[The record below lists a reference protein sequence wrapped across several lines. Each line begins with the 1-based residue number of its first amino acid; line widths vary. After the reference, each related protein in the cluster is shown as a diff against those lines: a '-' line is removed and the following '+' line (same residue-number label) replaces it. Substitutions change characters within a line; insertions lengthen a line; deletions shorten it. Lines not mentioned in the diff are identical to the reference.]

1 MADSERSDTPAPPAG
16 HDDSPRRRKKPYS
29 KPAYRVERVFETT
42 ALACGKIDVTQ
53 AQCRTNRKIS

>member
-1 MADSERSDTPAPPAG
+1 MADSDRSDMPAPPEG
-16 HDDSPRRRKKPYS
+16 QNSGPTRGKKPYS
-29 KPAYRVERVFETT
+29 KPEYRVERVFETT